1 MIRENCRARFTA
13 ADFDFILRTL
23 ARSQNEHVSL
33 VDLLADSE
41 TRDSILDSPRLVDAI
56 LSHGGQLRISS
67 QFYFYVLARH
77 VLRDAGITDRKLCD
91 YVGSLLEKFSR
102 VTFLQAP
109 HQSGSE
115 SSRQYISDMLIALS
129 RATPEEAFLLRAYV
143 GNYLEDCIIDH
154 VRSAQLSKLAGAS
167 VRELS
172 ELART
177 FLRHAGDQLYVGI
190 YYSRWL
196 IDQLERH
203 DPRAGLGDHN
213 IRSLIVFVEEINHA
227 LHAALQ
233 FKNGQ
238 HEIGSEDFARD
249 LELQAQV
256 DTYLVLLLFV
266 AFFRKTQRVSRADR
280 RWLRFH
286 LFARQR
292 PEAFRDQNLRG
303 RYLETCELAA
313 S

>member
-1 MIRENCRARFTA
+1 MNE
-13 ADFDFILRTL
+13 TL
-23 ARSQNEHVSL
+23 FSQIQ
-33 VDLLADSE
+33 
-41 TRDSILDSPRLVDAI
+41 R
-56 LSHGGQLRISS
+56 
-67 QFYFYVLARH
+67 
-77 VLRDAGITDRKLCD
+77 
-91 YVGSLLEKFSR
+91 LLER
-102 VTFLQAP
+102 TYAQVGINL
-109 HQSGSE
+109 
-115 SSRQYISDMLIALS
+115 
-129 RATPEEAFLLRAYV
+129 EE
-143 GNYLEDCIIDH
+143 CIIDRA
-154 VRSAQLSKLAGAS
+154 RSAQLSKLAGAS
-167 VRELS
+167 ARELS

-256 DTYLVLLLFV
+256 DTYLILLFFI

-286 LFARQR
+286 LFVRQR
-292 PEAFRDQNLRG
+292 PEAFRDANLRG

-313 S
+313 SYTQFLDTLNGMRRLEEIRQFRSLDYGAKKAHVFALMDRGG